1 MMLHKRYPEAS
12 RRCTEI
18 VRQEMAKRFG
28 TVEAFS
34 AARGAFVA
42 AEAILEHEGLVKTS
56 GARFSE
62 REIAM
67 LLNWGKP

>member
-1 MMLHKRYPEAS
+1 MMLHQRYPEAS

-18 VRQEMAKRFG
+18 VRQEMAKMFG
-28 TVEAFS
+28 NPEALT
-34 AARGAFVA
+34 AARGAFVK
-42 AEAILEHEGLVKTS
+42 AEALLEHEGYLKTN

-62 REIAM
+62 QEIPH